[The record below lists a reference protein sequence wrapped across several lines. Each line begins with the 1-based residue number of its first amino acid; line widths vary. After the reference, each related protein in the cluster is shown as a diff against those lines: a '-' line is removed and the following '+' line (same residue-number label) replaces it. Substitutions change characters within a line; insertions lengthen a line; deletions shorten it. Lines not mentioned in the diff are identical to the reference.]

1 MAGQPFSGGVDALA
15 ADQAF
20 DLYADRGKG
29 DQVDDPQQAQEESGG

>member
-1 MAGQPFSGGVDALA
+1 MVSQPFSGGVDALA

-29 DQVDDPQQAQEESGG
+29 DQVDASRRRKRAETS